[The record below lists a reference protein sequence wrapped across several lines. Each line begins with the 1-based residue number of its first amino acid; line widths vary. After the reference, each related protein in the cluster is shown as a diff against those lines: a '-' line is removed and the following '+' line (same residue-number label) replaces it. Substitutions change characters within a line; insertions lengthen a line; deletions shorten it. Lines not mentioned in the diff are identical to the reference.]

1 MKRTLYIFSDGK
13 IYRSENTLFLETKD
27 SKKSL
32 PINAISDIQIFG
44 EVEINK
50 KLLEFLTKNKIC
62 VHFFNRYGYY
72 IGSYYPREFY
82 NSGFIILEQARHY
95 LDIEKR
101 LFLAR
106 SFVLGAILNIIK
118 NLKVYNLDNELNEIS
133 NKINELKNLNSIEE
147 IMAFEGNIRKNYYQ
161 AFNKI
166 IKNSDFEFDERV
178 KNPPNNPINALISFG
193 NSLLYI
199 TALSQIYR
207 TYLDP
212 RIGYLHETN
221 FRSFSLNLDI
231 SEVFKPIIVDRV
243 IFSLLNK
250 RQINLNHFLK
260 ELNSCYLNE
269 EGAKI
274 FVKAFEEKLN
284 STITYRNI
292 GKVSYRRLIRIEC
305 YKLYKHFIGEE
316 DYKPFVIKE

>member
-44 EVEINK
+44 EIEINK
-50 KLLEFLTKNKIC
+50 KLLEFLTQNKIC

-82 NSGFIILEQARHY
+82 NSGFIILEQAKHY

-133 NKINELKNLNSIEE
+133 NKINELENLNSIEE

-250 RQINLNHFLK
+250 GQLNLNHFLS
-260 ELNSCYLNE
+260 ELNACYLNE
-269 EGAKI
+269 EGIKI
-274 FVKAFEEKLN
+274 FVKSFEEKLN
-284 STITYRNI
+284 STIIYKNI

-316 DYKPFVIKE
+316 IYKPFVIKE

>member
-44 EVEINK
+44 EIEINK
-50 KLLEFLTKNKIC
+50 KLLEFLTQNKIC

-82 NSGFIILEQARHY
+82 NSGFIILEQAKHY

-118 NLKVYNLDNELNEIS
+118 NLKVYNLDNELNDIS
-133 NKINELKNLNSIEE
+133 NKINELENLNSIEE

-250 RQINLNHFLK
+250 GQLNLNHFLS
-260 ELNSCYLNE
+260 ELNACYLNE
-269 EGAKI
+269 EGIKI
-274 FVKAFEEKLN
+274 FVKSFEEKLN
-284 STITYRNI
+284 STIIYKNI

-316 DYKPFVIKE
+316 IYKPFVIKE

>member
-133 NKINELKNLNSIEE
+133 DKINELKNLNSIEE

-250 RQINLNHFLK
+250 RQINLNYFLK

>member
-44 EVEINK
+44 EIEINK
-50 KLLEFLTKNKIC
+50 KLLEFLTQNKIC

-82 NSGFIILEQARHY
+82 NSGFIILEQAKHY

-133 NKINELKNLNSIEE
+133 NKINELENLNSIEE

-250 RQINLNHFLK
+250 GQLNLNHFLS
-260 ELNSCYLNE
+260 ELNACYLNE
-269 EGAKI
+269 EGIKI
-274 FVKAFEEKLN
+274 IVKTVEEKLN
-284 STITYRNI
+284 STIIYKNI

-316 DYKPFVIKE
+316 IYKAFVIKE

>member
-13 IYRSENTLFLETKD
+13 IYRKENTIFLETKD

-50 KLLEFLTKNKIC
+50 KLFEFLTQNKIC

-72 IGSYYPREFY
+72 VGSYYPREFY
-82 NSGFIILEQARHY
+82 NSGFIILEQAKHY

-101 LFLAR
+101 LFLAKR
-106 SFVLGAILNIIK
+106 FVLGAILNIIK
-118 NLKVYNLDNELNEIS
+118 NLKAYNLNEELNEIS
-133 NKINELKNLNSIEE
+133 NKMNELENLKTIEE
-147 IMAFEGNIRKNYYQ
+147 IMAFEGNIRKIYYQ
-161 AFNKI
+161 TFNKI
-166 IKNSDFEFDERV
+166 IKNPDFSFDERV
-178 KNPPNNPINALISFG
+178 KNPPNNSINALISFG

-199 TALSQIYR
+199 TVLSQIYR

-250 RQINLNHFLK
+250 EQINLNHFLK
-260 ELNSCYLNE
+260 ELNACYLNE
-269 EGAKI
+269 EGVKI
-274 FVKAFEEKLN
+274 FIKEFEGKLS
-284 STITYRNI
+284 STLIYKNI

>member
-13 IYRSENTLFLETKD
+13 IYRKENTIFLETKD

-32 PINAISDIQIFG
+32 PINAITDIQVFG

-50 KLLEFLTKNKIC
+50 KLLEFLTKNKVC

-82 NSGFIILEQARHY
+82 NSGFIILEQAKHY

-101 LFLAR
+101 LFLAKR
-106 SFVLGAILNIIK
+106 FVFGAILNIIK
-118 NLKVYNLDNELNEIS
+118 NLKAYNLNSELNEIS
-133 NKINELKNLNSIEE
+133 NKIDELENLKSIEE
-147 IMAFEGNIRKNYYQ
+147 VMAFEGNIRKNYYQ

-178 KNPPNNPINALISFG
+178 KDPPNNPINALISFG

-250 RQINLNHFLK
+250 GQLNLNHFLS
-260 ELNSCYLNE
+260 ELNACYLNE

-274 FVKAFEEKLN
+274 FVKSFEEKLN
-284 STITYRNI
+284 STIVYKNI

-316 DYKPFVIKE
+316 IYQPFVIKE

>member
-27 SKKSL
+27 IKKSL

-44 EVEINK
+44 EIEINK
-50 KLLEFLTKNKIC
+50 KLLEFLTQNKIC

-82 NSGFIILEQARHY
+82 NSGFIILEQAKHY

-133 NKINELKNLNSIEE
+133 NKINELENLNSIEE

-250 RQINLNHFLK
+250 GQLNLNHFLS
-260 ELNSCYLNE
+260 ELNACYLNE
-269 EGAKI
+269 EGIKI
-274 FVKAFEEKLN
+274 FVKSFEDKLN
-284 STITYRNI
+284 STIIYKNI

-316 DYKPFVIKE
+316 IYKAFLIKE